1 MFDTVRIYGHNSY
14 PAFAKVNFVDY
25 FSGIFPEYGESL
37 PEDERISSHKIYK
50 SLSNLKITASA
61 NHFSIENSL
70 CKYYHGNNFTT
81 LTYDDLQSA
90 IEKLKRELGSKLPL
104 DHAKVTLFD
113 FGTNISL
120 DKPAVQYL
128 NLLVDSPGY
137 DTYPYR
143 PSGKYFSKQRRQLLF
158 YDKMATN
165 EYPPPA
171 FWDKNLLRYEIQY
184 LDKLDK
190 QFGKY
195 LYVKDLKRKGF
206 FNQLLSQW
214 RKEYFKV
221 TKQPYP
227 YIDYSQATNAD
238 DLIRLHN
245 IQTHL
250 RQKLHLGDLHAQALD
265 EINVLAKAGHFKYAI
280 EKRRWRKKVNEY
292 YSKGFT
298 PSVFEK
304 ELNAKIRDAYAYY
317 KA

>member
-1 MFDTVRIYGHNSY
+1 MFDTVRIYGHTSY
-14 PAFAKVNFVDY
+14 PAFAKANFVDY
-25 FSGIFPEYGESL
+25 FSGIFSEYGESL
-37 PEDERISSHKIYK
+37 PEDEGISSYKIYK
-50 SLSNLKITASA
+50 SLGNLRITASA

-70 CKYYHGNNFTT
+70 CKYYHGNNFMT

-90 IEKLKRELGSKLPL
+90 LKKLKSELGKKFPL

-137 DTYPYR
+137 DIYPYR

-165 EYPPPA
+165 EIPPSD
-171 FWDKNLLRYEIQY
+171 FFDKNLLRYEIQY
-184 LDKLDK
+184 LDKIDV

-195 LYVKDLKRKGF
+195 IYVKDLKRKGF
-206 FNQLLSQW
+206 FNQLLKVW
-214 RKEYFKV
+214 YREYLKII
-221 TKQPYP
+221 KQPYP
-227 YIDYSQATNAD
+227 YIDYSQAKNAN

-250 RQKLHLGDLHAQALD
+250 RQKLDLGVLHAQALD
-265 EINVLAKAGHFKYAI
+265 EINVLSKARHFAYPI

-298 PSVFEK
+298 PSTFEK
-304 ELNAKIRDAYAYY
+304 ELNTKIRAAYSFY